1 MIILMGLMTTEA
13 YNFYVWGGGGWAL
26 NPSENFNH
34 WAERNRFQVNDSLVF
49 KNKKGSR
56 RLCFD
61 CEERRL
67 VRRATG
73 WIAECRW
80 LLQFF
85 VIVHFEKL
93 VKELEPADNVGPALQ
108 FLKFCSAFRK
118 VLSMILDQSVHP
130 DVLNHHKHVRNF
142 ELGSFFPH
150 GEGAAWISD
159 LCSFGFG
166 LDSSYVGCNAWED
179 LLCLEAPPSRCN
191 YFDV

>member
-130 DVLNHHKHVRNF
+130 DVLNHHKHTPLMLAAMHGKICCVWKLLQAGAIILMFDSMHGR
-142 ELGSFFPH
+142 SFLRY
-150 GEGAAWISD
+150 AA
-159 LCSFGFG
+159 
-166 LDSSYVGCNAWED
+166 Y
-179 LLCLEAPPSRCN
+179 
-191 YFDV
+191 YKY